1 MRILPFQPS
10 RKLKK
15 DPQGMPCE
23 SFIFVI
29 FSNFMSAFFSEG
41 APPKR
46 RVFYRFRSFLIWVV
60 EISGV
65 RGR

>member
-1 MRILPFQPS
+1 MRILPFKPP

-29 FSNFMSAFFSEG
+29 FSKFYEG
-41 APPKR
+41 LLFGRAPPKR